1 MQNPDLFFFFFFF
14 KKQSTLL
21 HFGWFFC
28 SPLPWLC
35 IFLPSWVSSLLARY
49 ICLRVKNILKNTAL
63 QEWFDLLSI
72 QRRRSDDK
80 VQDIRY
86 TINFL
91 CKYMAGM
98 DKIDI
103 KRENGF
109 LYLRFN
115 VWSRGYNYHYNT
127 KDMFTN
133 RKSVFFSNKTF
144 KSMFIIEN
152 ENEFLDEKIK

>member
-1 MQNPDLFFFFFFF
+1 
-14 KKQSTLL
+14 
-21 HFGWFFC
+21 
-28 SPLPWLC
+28 
-35 IFLPSWVSSLLARY
+35 
-49 ICLRVKNILKNTAL
+49 
-63 QEWFDLLSI
+63 
-72 QRRRSDDK
+72 
-80 VQDIRY
+80 
-86 TINFL
+86 
-91 CKYMAGM
+91 MAGM

-152 ENEFLDEKIK
+152 ENEFLDEKI